1 MDRSALADRIIQ
13 SFDSLPAQLGTA
25 ARYVLD
31 NPDDVALLSMREQA
45 RRAGVQPWTMTRL
58 AKRLGFDG
66 YESLRELHA
75 EAVRHGELGFSGKA
89 GEQVARQKKGGEQA
103 FAGDIAGTVAAQ
115 VGRLA
120 EPDTLAAL
128 TAAAAIMADA
138 KRVFCLGLR
147 SGHAIMAHF
156 AYVMSFLGEK
166 AILLGGSAAG
176 GLDAVRLA
184 TPRDVLFVTTVAP
197 YTRQT
202 VETARYA
209 AGRDVPVVALTDSA
223 VSPVALIARHT
234 ILVGTE
240 SPSFFHTVAPSFVVA
255 EILAALIAGRGGDRA
270 LTAIKNSERQLT
282 ALGVHM
288 QPGAGLKA
296 S

>member
-66 YESLRELHA
+66 YESLRALHA
-75 EAVRHGELGFSGKA
+75 EAVRQGELGFSGRA
-89 GEQVARQKKGGEQA
+89 GEQVIRQKKGGEQA
-103 FAGDIAGTVAAQ
+103 FAGDIAGMVAGQ
-115 VGRLA
+115 VSRLA
-120 EPDTLAAL
+120 EADTLAVI
-128 TAAAAIMADA
+128 TAAAELMDDA
-138 KRVFCLGLR
+138 QRIFCLGLR
-147 SGHAIMAHF
+147 SGHAVMAHF
-156 AYVMSFLGEK
+156 AYVMSFLCEK
-166 AILLGGSAAG
+166 AVLLGGPAMG
-176 GLDAVRLA
+176 GLDTIRLA

-202 VETARYA
+202 VDIARYA
-209 AGRDVPVVALTDSA
+209 AGRDVPIVALTDSA
-223 VSPVALIARHT
+223 VSPVALIARHA
-234 ILVGTE
+234 ILVGTD

-270 LTAIKNSERQLT
+270 LAAIENSERQLK
-282 ALGVHM
+282 ALGIHL